1 MALILVTIIL
11 GILILILIVLFKPNY
26 RIIDRF
32 LELYTNVRTAM
43 DVFEV
48 YYLGQDGIEPDDI
61 PKTDEPV
68 WILGKKYNAVQG
80 LLLDFFFWFF
90 LQTLLLFFF

>member
-1 MALILVTIIL
+1 
-11 GILILILIVLFKPNY
+11 
-26 RIIDRF
+26 
-32 LELYTNVRTAM
+32 M

-48 YYLGQDGIEPDDI
+48 YYLGQDGLEPDDI

-80 LLLDFFFWFF
+80 LFC
-90 LQTLLLFFF
+90 

>member
-1 MALILVTIIL
+1 MSIFSLKKVALIIITIIL
-11 GILILILIVLFKPNY
+11 GILILILIVLFKSNFH
-26 RIIDRF
+26 IIERF
-32 LELYTNVRTAM
+32 LEFYTNVRGAM

-48 YYLGQDGIEPDDI
+48 YYLGQDGLEPDDI

-80 LLLDFFFWFF
+80 LFC
-90 LQTLLLFFF
+90 

>member
-32 LELYTNVRTAM
+32 LELYTNVRGAM

-48 YYLGQDGIEPDDI
+48 YYLGQDGVEPDDI

-68 WILGKKYNAVQG
+68 WVLGKKYNAVQG
-80 LLLDFFFWFF
+80 WLITNFRF
-90 LQTLLLFFF
+90 